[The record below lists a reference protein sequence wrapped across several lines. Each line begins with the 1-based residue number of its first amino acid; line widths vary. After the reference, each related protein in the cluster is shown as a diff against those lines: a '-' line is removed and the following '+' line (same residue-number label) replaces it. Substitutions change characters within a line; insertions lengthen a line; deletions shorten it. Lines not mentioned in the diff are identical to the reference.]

1 MLIHYLEE
9 AGEDLQR
16 LIDLTAGDIEDIKA
30 ARHERMFDRI
40 ETKERTLKA
49 FENRKAAID
58 REIATLLKNNPNS
71 GMEELLEEEVRE
83 KLAALKAKLEKLQA
97 LNRRYARF
105 VISVGEFYD
114 SLYEEMLP
122 VEKDGYMGKNTKLAS
137 LLEVRV

>member
-71 GMEELLEEEVRE
+71 GMEELLEEEVLE